1 MRRVSWEDWQGF
13 YSEVNK
19 MWDALIIGFLLLV
32 LIIAFFLM
40 YLMNIRI
47 KQLDNEL
54 KLVRSRMALTDDE
67 LTRLAHD
74 IEDFKRL
81 KI

>member
-1 MRRVSWEDWQGF
+1 MADLITVT
-13 YSEVNK
+13 
-19 MWDALIIGFLLLV
+19 LIII
-32 LIIAFFLM
+32 LIIAFLLM

-47 KQLDNEL
+47 HQLEKEL
-54 KLVRSRMALTDDE
+54 KGVRNRMALTDDE

>member
-1 MRRVSWEDWQGF
+1 MDYLKIF
-13 YSEVNK
+13 
-19 MWDALIIGFLLLV
+19 LIII

-40 YLMNIRI
+40 YLMNVRI
-47 KQLDNEL
+47 KQLEREL
-54 KLVRSRMALTDDE
+54 REVKSRMALTDDE

>member
-1 MRRVSWEDWQGF
+1 MDPGT
-13 YSEVNK
+13 
-19 MWDALIIGFLLLV
+19 LIIGVLLLV
-32 LIIAFFLM
+32 LIIAVFLV
-40 YLMNIRI
+40 YLMNVRI
-47 KQLDNEL
+47 KQLEK
-54 KLVRSRMALTDDE
+54 KLDTVRSRMALTDDE